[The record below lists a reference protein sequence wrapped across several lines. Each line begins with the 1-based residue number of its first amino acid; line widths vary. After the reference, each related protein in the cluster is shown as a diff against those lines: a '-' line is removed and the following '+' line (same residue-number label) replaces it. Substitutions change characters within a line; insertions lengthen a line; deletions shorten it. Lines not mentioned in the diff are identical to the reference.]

1 MELDCEQFKKILGGK
16 RSYSRWSEIET
27 GTLSEYI
34 LETAVLENMLSTN
47 VFELTFTLVGIS
59 MREGRNEMIVS
70 LNLISWLILKS
81 LRKNVVY
88 FL

>member
-1 MELDCEQFKKILGGK
+1 MELDCEQFKKVLGGK
-16 RSYSRWSEIET
+16 RSYSRWCEIET

-47 VFELTFTLVGIS
+47 VFELTFTIVGIS
-59 MREGRNEMIVS
+59 IREGRSEMIVS
-70 LNLISWLILKS
+70 LNLINWLILKS
-81 LRKNVVY
+81 LRKNVVC